1 MIKQGIQG
9 MTNIINAPISRRRAA
24 GLVGAGVLAATG
36 LPRLARA
43 DAEKIMT
50 TVVKIQGVPWF
61 NFLNEGLQ
69 EGGQKF
75 NIQTSMVGPVNVDP
89 AQQVRL
95 VEDQIAKK
103 VDVLGL
109 VPLDVKVLAPV
120 LARAQQAG
128 IIVITQEGPNQDGRT
143 WDVELLDSTV
153 FGEMQMK
160 ALAQDMGEKGEYVIY
175 VGTLTTPLHNK
186 WADAAIAYQL
196 KHYPN
201 MKLATS
207 RFPGADEIDTSEQ
220 VTSQV
225 IVAYPHVRGILG
237 FGSNGPIGAGNIV
250 KAKHLQHKI
259 AIVGTVIPSQGKPLI
274 EAGVIRQGFLWS
286 PKDAGYAM
294 VAVASLQLTGA
305 KFETGMEIPGMGK
318 ATVDTANK
326 LISVDRILAFDKS
339 NIDQIIAQTGL

>member
-1 MIKQGIQG
+1 
-9 MTNIINAPISRRRAA
+9 MTKTIIDMSISRRRAA
-24 GLVGAGVLAATG
+24 GLLGAGVLAATG
-36 LPRLARA
+36 MPRLARA
-43 DAEKIMT
+43 EAEKIMT

-143 WDVELLDSTV
+143 WDVELLDSV
-153 FGEMQMK
+153 QFGEMQMQ
-160 ALAQDMGEKGEYVIY
+160 ALAKDMGEKGEYVIY
-175 VGTLTTPLHNK
+175 VGTLTTPLHNR

-196 KHYPN
+196 KNYPN

-207 RFPGADEIDTSEQ
+207 RFPGADEVDTSVQ
-220 VTSQV
+220 VTSEVLQ
-225 IVAYPHVRGILG
+225 AYPHVRGILG
-237 FGSNGPIGAGNIV
+237 FGSNGPIGAAIV
-250 KAKHLQHKI
+250 VGQRHLQHKI
-259 AIVGTVIPSQGKPLI
+259 AIVGTIIPSQGKPYI
-274 EAGVIRQGFLWS
+274 EAGIIRQGFLWS

-294 VAVASLQLTGA
+294 VAVASLVLTNA
-305 KFETGMEIPGMGK
+305 KIETGIEIPGMGK
-318 ATVDTANK
+318 ATVDAANK
-326 LISVDRILAFDKS
+326 LISVDRILSFDKS
-339 NIDQIIAQTGL
+339 NIDQTIAQTGL

>member
-1 MIKQGIQG
+1 
-9 MTNIINAPISRRRAA
+9 MTKIINPIVSRRQMG
-24 GLVGAGVLAATG
+24 GLVLGGVAAAA
-36 LPRLARA
+36 LPRASFA
-43 DAEKIMT
+43 DTEKVMA

-61 NFLNEGLQ
+61 NFLQKGLI
-69 EGGQKF
+69 EGGEKF
-75 NIQTSMVGPVNVDP
+75 HLNTSMVGPVTVDP

-120 LARAQQAG
+120 LARAQAAG

-143 WDVELLDSTV
+143 WDVELLDSVV

-160 ALAQDMGEKGEYVIY
+160 ALAKDMGETGEYVIY

-186 WADAAIAYQL
+186 WADAAIAYQQ
-196 KHYPN
+196 KNYPN

-220 VTSQV
+220 VTREVLQG
-225 IVAYPHVRGILG
+225 YPNVRGILG
-237 FGSNGPIGAGNIV
+237 FGSNGPIGSGNVV
-250 KAKHLQHKI
+250 KQRHLQKKI
-259 AIVGTVIPSQGKPLI
+259 SIVGTIIPSQGKPLI
-274 EAGVIRQGFLWS
+274 DAGVIRQGFLWS

-294 VAVASLQLTGA
+294 VAVASLQLQGT
-305 KFETGMEIPGMGK
+305 KFETGMDIPGMGK
-318 ATVDTANK
+318 ATVDAANK
-326 LISVDRILAFDKS
+326 LISVDRILSFDKS
-339 NIDQIIAQTGL
+339 NIDATIAATGL

>member
-1 MIKQGIQG
+1 
-9 MTNIINAPISRRRAA
+9 MTKTIIDMSISRRRAA
-24 GLVGAGVLAATG
+24 GLLGAGALAVAG
-36 LPRLARA
+36 LPRIAQA
-43 DAEKIMT
+43 AAEKNMT

-61 NFLNEGLQ
+61 NFLDEGLV
-69 EGGQKF
+69 EGGKKF
-75 NIQTSMVGPVNVDP
+75 GINTSMVGPVNVDP

-120 LARAQQAG
+120 LARAQKAG

-143 WDVELLDSTV
+143 WDVELLNSTV

-160 ALAQDMGEKGEYVIY
+160 ALAGDMGEKGEYVIY

-220 VTSQV
+220 VTREVLQ
-225 IVAYPHVRGILG
+225 AYPHVRGILG
-237 FGSNGPIGAGNIV
+237 FGSNGPIGSGNV
-250 KAKHLQHKI
+250 VRERHLQKKI
-259 AIVGTVIPSQGKPLI
+259 SIVGTVIPSQGKSLI

-294 VAVASLQLTGA
+294 VAVASLVLTGA
-305 KFETGMEIPGMGK
+305 KIETGIEIPGMGK
-318 ATVDTANK
+318 ATVDAPNK
-326 LISVDRILAFDKS
+326 LISVDRILSFNKS
-339 NIDQIIAQTGL
+339 NIDQVIKQTGL

>member
-1 MIKQGIQG
+1 MSNA
-9 MTNIINAPISRRRAA
+9 MINASIGRRRAA
-24 GLVGAGVLAATG
+24 TLLGAGVLAATG

-43 DAEKIMT
+43 DAEKVMT

-61 NFLNEGLQ
+61 NFMQKGLI

-75 NIQTSMVGPVNVDP
+75 GINSTMVGPANVDP

-103 VDVLGL
+103 VNVLGL

-120 LARAQQAG
+120 LQRAQQAG

-143 WDVELLDSTV
+143 WDVELLNSTV

-160 ALAQDMGEKGEYVIY
+160 ALAENMGEKGEYVIF
-175 VGTLTTPLHNK
+175 VGTLTTPLHNQ

-220 VTSQV
+220 VTRDVLQ
-225 IVAYPHVRGILG
+225 AYPQVHGILG
-237 FGSNGPIGAGNIV
+237 FGSNGPIGAGNVIRER
-250 KAKHLQHKI
+250 HLQKKI
-259 AIVGTVIPSQGKPLI
+259 SIIGTIIPSQGLAMVKS
-274 EAGVIRQGFLWS
+274 GVIREGFLWS

-294 VAVASLQLTGA
+294 VAVASLALAGKT
-305 KFETGMEIPGMGK
+305 FETGMDIPGLGK
-318 ATVDTANK
+318 ATVDAPNK
-326 LISVDRILAFDKS
+326 LISVDRILTINAKT
-339 NIDQIIAQTGL
+339 IDGIIATTGL

>member
-1 MIKQGIQG
+1 MSKWIVNPSIG
-9 MTNIINAPISRRRAA
+9 RRHAA
-24 GLVGAGVLAATG
+24 SLIGAGVLAG
-36 LPRLARA
+36 LTRPRLARA
-43 DAEKIMT
+43 NAEKIMT

-61 NFLNEGLQ
+61 NFMQEGLI

-75 NIQTSMVGPVNVDP
+75 GIQSSMVGPVNVDP

-120 LARAQQAG
+120 LQRAQQAG

-196 KHYPN
+196 KNYPN

-207 RFPGADEIDTSEQ
+207 RFPGADEIDTAEQ
-220 VTSQV
+220 VTRGVLQ
-225 IVAYPHVRGILG
+225 AYPNVRGILG
-237 FGSNGPIGAGNIV
+237 FGSNGPIGSGNV
-250 KAKHLQHKI
+250 VRERHLQRKI
-259 AIVGTVIPSQGKPLI
+259 SIVGTVIPSQAKSLI

-318 ATVDTANK
+318 ATVDAANK
-326 LISVDRILAFDKS
+326 LISVDRILVFDKS
-339 NIDQIIAQTGL
+339 NINSIIASTGL

>member
-1 MIKQGIQG
+1 
-9 MTNIINAPISRRRAA
+9 MTKTIIDMPISRRRAA
-24 GLVGAGVLAATG
+24 GILGAGALAAAG
-36 LPRLARA
+36 LPRFARA

-61 NFLNEGLQ
+61 NFLNEGLI

-75 NIQTSMVGPVNVDP
+75 GIQTSMVGPVNVDP

-120 LARAQQAG
+120 LARAQAAG

-143 WDVELLDSTV
+143 WDVELLDSV
-153 FGEMQMK
+153 QFGEMQMQ
-160 ALAQDMGEKGEYVIY
+160 ALAKDMGETGEYVIY

-196 KHYPN
+196 KNYPN

-220 VTSQV
+220 VTSEV
-225 IVAYPHVRGILG
+225 IEAYPNVRGVLG
-237 FGSNGPIGAGNIV
+237 FGSNGPIGAGNIIRQR
-250 KAKHLQHKI
+250 HLQRKI
-259 AIVGTVIPSQGKPLI
+259 AIVGTVIPSQAKSLI

-318 ATVDTANK
+318 AIVDAPNK
-326 LISVDRILAFDKS
+326 LISVDRILSFDKS
-339 NIDQIIAQTGL
+339 NIDATIASTGL

>member
-1 MIKQGIQG
+1 
-9 MTNIINAPISRRRAA
+9 MTKIIHPVVSRRQMG
-24 GLVGAGVLAATG
+24 GLVLGGVAAATF
-36 LPRLARA
+36 PRRSFAA
-43 DAEKIMT
+43 AQKVMV
-50 TVVKIQGVPWF
+50 TVVKIEGVPWF
-61 NFLNEGLQ
+61 NFVQKGLT

-75 NIQTSMVGPVNVDP
+75 DINSTMVGPVTVDP

-109 VPLDVKVLAPV
+109 IPLDVKVLAPV
-120 LARAQQAG
+120 LARAQAAG

-143 WDVELLDSTV
+143 WDVELLDSV
-153 FGEMQMK
+153 AFGEMQMK

-196 KHYPN
+196 KNYPN

-207 RFPGADEIDTSEQ
+207 RFPGADEIDTAEQ
-220 VTSQV
+220 VTREVLQG
-225 IVAYPHVRGILG
+225 YPNVHGILG
-237 FGSNGPIGAGNIV
+237 FGSNGPIGAGNV
-250 KAKHLQHKI
+250 VRQRHLQKKI
-259 AIVGTVIPSQGKPLI
+259 SIVGTVIPSQSKPLI
-274 EAGVIRQGFLWS
+274 DAGVIRQGFLWS

-294 VAVASLQLTGA
+294 VAVASLQLQGA

-318 ATVDTANK
+318 ATVDAANK
-326 LISVDRILAFDKS
+326 LISVDRILSFDKG
-339 NIDQIIAQTGL
+339 NIDATIAATGL

>member
-1 MIKQGIQG
+1 
-9 MTNIINAPISRRRAA
+9 MTTIINSPISRRRAA
-24 GLVGAGVLAATG
+24 GLITGGAVAAAAG
-36 LPRLARA
+36 FPGRGFA
-43 DAEKIMT
+43 DTEKVMT

-61 NFLNEGLQ
+61 NFLQEGLV
-69 EGGQKF
+69 EGGEKF
-75 NIQTSMVGPVNVDP
+75 HIKTSMVGPVTVDP

-120 LARAQQAG
+120 LQRAQAAG

-143 WDVELLDSTV
+143 WDVELLNSTV
-153 FGEMQMK
+153 FGEMQMQ
-160 ALAQDMGEKGEYVIY
+160 ALAKDMGETGEYVIY

-186 WADAAIAYQL
+186 WADAATAYQL

-220 VTSQV
+220 VTRTV
-225 IVAYPHVRGILG
+225 LEAYPNVRGILG
-237 FGSNGPIGAGNIV
+237 FGSNGPIGAGNV
-250 KAKHLQHKI
+250 VRKMHLQKKI
-259 AIVGTVIPSQGKPLI
+259 SIVGTVVPSQAKSLI
-274 EAGVIRQGFLWS
+274 EGGVIRQGFLWS

-294 VAVASLQLTGA
+294 VAVASLQLQGA

-318 ATVDTANK
+318 ATVDAANK
-326 LISVDRILAFDKS
+326 LISVDRILSFDKS
-339 NIDQIIAQTGL
+339 NIDATIASTGL

>member
-1 MIKQGIQG
+1 
-9 MTNIINAPISRRRAA
+9 
-24 GLVGAGVLAATG
+24 
-36 LPRLARA
+36 
-43 DAEKIMT
+43 
-50 TVVKIQGVPWF
+50 
-61 NFLNEGLQ
+61 
-69 EGGQKF
+69 
-75 NIQTSMVGPVNVDP
+75 
-89 AQQVRL
+89 
-95 VEDQIAKK
+95 
-103 VDVLGL
+103 
-109 VPLDVKVLAPV
+109 VLAPV

-128 IIVITQEGPNQDGRT
+128 IIVITQEGPNQDNRT

-153 FGEMQMK
+153 FGEMQMQ
-160 ALAQDMGEKGEYVIY
+160 ALAKDMGETGEYVIY

-220 VTSQV
+220 VTSEV
-225 IVAYPHVRGILG
+225 IEAYPQVRGILG

-250 KAKHLQHKI
+250 RQRHLQRKI
-259 AIVGTVIPSQGKPLI
+259 SIVGTVIPSQAKSLI

-305 KFETGMEIPGMGK
+305 KIETGIEIPGMGK
-318 ATVDTANK
+318 ATVDAANK
-326 LISVDRILAFDKS
+326 LISVDRILAFDKA
-339 NIDQIIAQTGL
+339 NIDQTIAQTGL